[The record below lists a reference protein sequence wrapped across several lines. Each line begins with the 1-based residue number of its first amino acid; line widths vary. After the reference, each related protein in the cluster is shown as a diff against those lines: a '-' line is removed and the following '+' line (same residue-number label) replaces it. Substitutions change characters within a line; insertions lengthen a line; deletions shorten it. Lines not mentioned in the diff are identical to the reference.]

1 MKEAGK
7 CEDKKVVKKCMK
19 TCEKCEDH
27 GGEGNIFFVNCTKIF
42 FCKCY

>member
-19 TCEKCEDH
+19 TCEKCKDH
-27 GGEGNIFFVNCTKIF
+27 GVEGSKFFVNFTKIF
-42 FCKCY
+42 FCKF

>member
-19 TCEKCEDH
+19 TCEKCEDD
-27 GGEGNIFFVNCTKIF
+27 GGEGNIFS
-42 FCKCY
+42 